1 MNLYA
6 ESSAVL
12 SWLLGEPDGVRVLDC
27 LVAADTVVASELT
40 LVECD
45 RVLIRA
51 VLMKTLS
58 ETAAADRRAELYAGS
73 ALWHIFGIGHEVLDR
88 ARQPFPEEPVRTSGA
103 LHLATA
109 VLARSAVPGIQVL
122 SLDEKLRASARRLG
136 FRLLPGSS
144 V

>member
-27 LVAADTVVASELT
+27 LVVADTVAASELT

-51 VLMKTLS
+51 VLTKALS
-58 ETAAADRRAELYAGS
+58 WQRIGVPKLY
-73 ALWHIFGIGHEVLDR
+73 
-88 ARQPFPEEPVRTSGA
+88 GA
-103 LHLATA
+103 L
-109 VLARSAVPGIQVL
+109 LARVRCRSRS
-122 SLDEKLRASARRLG
+122 SLLRAPAVS
-136 FRLLPGSS
+136 
-144 V
+144 

>member
-1 MNLYA
+1 VNLYA

-27 LVAADTVVASELT
+27 LAAADTVAASELT

-51 VLMKTLS
+51 VLTKAMS
-58 ETAAADRRAELYAGS
+58 ETAAADRRAELYGAS
-73 ALWHIFGIGHEVLDR
+73 ALWHVFGVGHEVLDR
-88 ARQPFPEEPVRTSGA
+88 ARQPFPEEPVRTSEA

-109 VLARSAVPGIQVL
+109 VLARSVVPGMQLL
-122 SLDEKLRASARRLG
+122 SLDDRLRASARRLG
-136 FRLLPGSS
+136 FRLLPEP

>member
-1 MNLYA
+1 MN
-6 ESSAVL
+6 
-12 SWLLGEPDGVRVLDC
+12 RMLDC

-51 VLMKTLS
+51 VLMKSLT
-58 ETAAADRRAELYAGS
+58 ETAAADRR
-73 ALWHIFGIGHEVLDR
+73 
-88 ARQPFPEEPVRTSGA
+88 QPVRTSDA

-109 VLARSAVPGIQVL
+109 VLARSAVPGIHLL
-122 SLDEKLRASARRLG
+122 SLDERLRASARRLG
-136 FRLLPGSS
+136 FRLLPGPS

>member
-12 SWLLGEPDGVRVLDC
+12 SWLLGEPDGIRVLDC

-45 RVLIRA
+45 RVFIRA

-58 ETAAADRRAELYAGS
+58 ETAAADRRAELYAAS
-73 ALWHIFGIGHEVLDR
+73 ALWHIFGVGHEVLDR
-88 ARQPFPEEPVRTSGA
+88 ARQPFPEEPVSTSGA

-122 SLDEKLRASARRLG
+122 SLDERLRASARRLG
-136 FRLLPGSS
+136 FRLLPGSG

>member
-6 ESSAVL
+6 ESSAVVG
-12 SWLLGEPDGVRVLDC
+12 WLLGEPDGLRVLDC

-51 VLMKTLS
+51 VLLKTLS
-58 ETAAADRRAELYAGS
+58 EAAAADRRAELYGAS
-73 ALWHIFGIGHEVLDR
+73 ALWHVFGVGHEVLDR
-88 ARQPFPEEPVRTSGA
+88 ARQPFPKEPIRTSDA

-109 VLARSAVPGIQVL
+109 ILARSAVPGIQLL
-122 SLDEKLRASARRLG
+122 SLDGRLRASARRLG
-136 FRLLPGSS
+136 FRLLPEA
-144 V
+144 VA